1 LDGGTNLVFGA
12 QNGGITVGPW
22 SSRVGDAVRRA
33 VAGQFAL
40 LRAGKIPGIPTTV
53 P

>member
-1 LDGGTNLVFGA
+1 LDGGTNVVFGA

-40 LRAGKIPGIPTTV
+40 LRAGKILGIPTTV